1 MLSHLQNDEK
11 RAIVYIGNPLFDVGR
26 GRAPGILRTCVKRV
40 HFHKSMD
47 PKTMLATNII
57 DLLGLQSLPEGRKA
71 DLVNRMAEVVQDR
84 ISERVHEALSAED
97 RTQLDAMIDGRASE
111 DEVNAFL
118 QKAVPDFNAIA
129 GEEVLRFK
137 QQMASDVATVRK
149 IALAA

>member
-1 MLSHLQNDEK
+1 
-11 RAIVYIGNPLFDVGR
+11 
-26 GRAPGILRTCVKRV
+26 
-40 HFHKSMD
+40 
-47 PKTMLATNII
+47 MLATNII
-57 DLLGLQSLPEGRKA
+57 DLLGLQSLPEGRKV

-97 RTQLDAMIDGRASE
+97 RAKLDAMIDGGSSE

-118 QKAVPDFNAIA
+118 QKAVPDFNVIA